1 MLGQPSRDLI
11 NLPESANVGLAR
23 NNNRGTASTAIPL

>member
-11 NLPESANVGLAR
+11 NLPEPANVRRAR